1 MNKVKSNAS
10 YVKRYFQN
18 PDLTPSQQKRLGEDL
33 GEDFQTLLDNHQGNI
48 TWDAFR
54 AYVDQLKTKFWS
66 LNNKKPGV
74 PFSPNFWSAIYA
86 TQVSPRIKEYFP
98 EIWENIQKKKGA
110 IEAIKD

>member
-1 MNKVKSNAS
+1 
-10 YVKRYFQN
+10 
-18 PDLTPSQQKRLGEDL
+18 
-33 GEDFQTLLDNHQGNI
+33 
-48 TWDAFR
+48 
-54 AYVDQLKTKFWS
+54 VDQLKTKFWS

-98 EIWENIQKKKGA
+98 EIWGNIQKKKEA